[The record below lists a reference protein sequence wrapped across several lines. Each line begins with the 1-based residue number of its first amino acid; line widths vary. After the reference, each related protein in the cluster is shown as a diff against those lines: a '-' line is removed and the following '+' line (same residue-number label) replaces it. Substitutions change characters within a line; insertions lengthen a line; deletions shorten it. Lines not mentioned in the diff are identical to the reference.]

1 MHQIEYDTQ
10 GTCSKHISVTI
21 DDNDISQDVTFIEGC
36 NGNLQGICRL
46 VTGQKMQ
53 DVISKLEGI
62 CCGAK
67 PTSCPDQLCQ
77 ALKSRQS

>member
-1 MHQIEYDTQ
+1 MHQIEYTTE

-21 DDNDISQDVTFIEGC
+21 DENDIIRDVTFIGGC

-46 VTGQKMQ
+46 VTGQKVQ
-53 DVISKLEGI
+53 DIIRKLEGI
-62 CCGAK
+62 RCGAK

-77 ALKSRQS
+77 ALKSRRQ